1 MTAPRLDF
9 GYLREPPSA
18 RVADRL
24 LRCGKYLLFG
34 FCMMLLAHRPGV
46 WEWFPDYLE
55 WALQLCLYSG
65 AGLSAWLAYV
75 AYTRNSMVEIAL
87 LQPLIGVTIAL
98 IILTTT
104 GIQPE
109 FLVAPLLAALLEE
122 FDRLILLLVLKEKYP
137 TILK

>member
-65 AGLSAWLAYV
+65 AGLSAWPMLP
-75 AYTRNSMVEIAL
+75 TL
-87 LQPLIGVTIAL
+87 VTAWWRSRCFSL
-98 IILTTT
+98 SL
-104 GIQPE
+104 G
-109 FLVAPLLAALLEE
+109 
-122 FDRLILLLVLKEKYP
+122 
-137 TILK
+137 